1 MRLFAILFI
10 AFALALLGCSRETE
24 ITLQQKAPGGKTS
37 EAQYKQELDEIRKS
51 LKSDVKIK
59 LKKDGKGAYTWE
71 ISGKDANE
79 VLKANDTLKKKLA
92 E

>member
-1 MRLFAILFI
+1 VRLFAILLVVF
-10 AFALALLGCSRETE
+10 AFAFLACSKETE

-37 EAQYKQELDEIRKS
+37 EAQYEKELNEIRKS

-79 VLKANDTLKKKLA
+79 VLKANDLLRKKLG